1 MIFILIIN
9 DLFIYASLAKPPI
22 ALTTWIQKKKGGGGR
37 ESNIRWYSALR
48 LFENSILL
56 RNSLDRKGG
65 RVKSFPRL
73 GRSEEADCLRKRL
86 ARLSPPGTGGGQGQK
101 REPGP
106 WLAAAAIS
114 TCPVVNVSRA
124 PGLLPFRPR
133 FPSNVPKN
141 SLVASRCFCL
151 IEPVAVSCSRR

>member
-22 ALTTWIQKKKGGGGR
+22 ALTTWIQKKKGGGGGR

-86 ARLSPPGTGGGQGQK
+86 ARLSSPGTGGGGG
-101 REPGP
+101 PGP
-106 WLAAAAIS
+106 ETRAGALA
-114 TCPVVNVSRA
+114 R
-124 PGLLPFRPR
+124 R
-133 FPSNVPKN
+133 
-141 SLVASRCFCL
+141 RCN
-151 IEPVAVSCSRR
+151 